1 MSTSDTAAFAAAEGI
16 EMLTSE
22 DLQYIRDLVE
32 DRMDALAGEAT
43 GKGRTQRGTV
53 EQRLAYSAL
62 LGIYRR
68 VESAISTAPAV
79 PAAPPTG
86 KDADAHVRFRLGASA
101 S

>member
-1 MSTSDTAAFAAAEGI
+1 
-16 EMLTSE
+16 MLTSE
-22 DLQYIRDLVE
+22 DLQYIRDLIE
-32 DRMDALAGEAT
+32 DRMDALAADAS

-53 EQRLAYSAL
+53 EQRMAYSAL

-68 VESAISTAPAV
+68 VEASIGSAPAV

-86 KDADAHVRFRLGASA
+86 KDGDAHVRFRLGTS